1 MYIVSYIIYIYISLL
16 PLRAD
21 FDMLHPRCDVCLI
34 NVDYWVE
41 CLLTHKSMVDPLPP
55 FISPAHNIYSRPRTP
70 PPNRTHKTYV
80 VIYTP
85 TFVCIA
91 EQGKILSVNL
101 FEIQS

>member
-1 MYIVSYIIYIYISLL
+1 
-16 PLRAD
+16 
-21 FDMLHPRCDVCLI
+21 
-34 NVDYWVE
+34 
-41 CLLTHKSMVDPLPP
+41 MVDPLPP

-101 FEIQS
+101 FEIQSWTLLPRHQILFSFFELAAAAI

>member
-1 MYIVSYIIYIYISLL
+1 
-16 PLRAD
+16 
-21 FDMLHPRCDVCLI
+21 
-34 NVDYWVE
+34 
-41 CLLTHKSMVDPLPP
+41 MVDPLPP